1 MRRLTAWILGTI
13 AGLVLLVSYHT
24 STAGPG
30 APGTLIGG
38 TVAQPAGQVASSPPT
53 ASPVSGAGAGASSPP
68 ASGSPASGPPASGS
82 GASGSGA
89 SATDVVVNGPS
100 VPTRRGPV
108 QVQIH
113 VSNGRLVDVTTL
125 VLPDSNYRDQRIN
138 AVAVPI
144 LRQEALDAQSANID
158 GVSGATLTS
167 DGYAASLQAALD
179 SVHLSR
185 S

>member
-1 MRRLTAWILGTI
+1 VRRIIAWVLGTI

-30 APGTLIGG
+30 APKTLIGG
-38 TVAQPAGQVASSPPT
+38 SVARPAGEVASSPTT
-53 ASPVSGAGAGASSPP
+53 APAASGAGASSPP
-68 ASGSPASGPPASGS
+68 ASGSAAST
-82 GASGSGA
+82 
-89 SATDVVVNGPS
+89 TDAVVNGPS

-113 VSNGRLVDVTTL
+113 VRNGRLVDVTTL
-125 VLPDSNYRDQRIN
+125 VLPDSNYRDERIN
-138 AVAVPI
+138 AIAVPI

-179 SVHLSR
+179 SVHLTR